1 MKTMRQADRIV
12 NYISL
17 ISESSE
23 DGELNF
29 LSGNVSSALTL
40 FSLALCWLQA
50 LNLKQHD
57 KWSLTI
63 PVTCIKE

>member
-1 MKTMRQADRIV
+1 MI

-23 DGELNF
+23 DGELNL
-29 LSGNVSSALTL
+29 LSGNAGLALKI
-40 FSLALCWLQA
+40 FSLALGSLQA

-63 PVTCIKE
+63 PETCMKE